1 MGGILTFDY
10 IHVVV
15 TEREKIGHISKELI
29 IDKKKI
35 NIIDKTRNRQEYT
48 QSKIAEIHEK
58 SYLIQIKCE
67 VSNFCL
73 IISGKHSIN
82 IY

>member
-29 IDKKKI
+29 IYKKKI
-35 NIIDKTRNRQEYT
+35 NIIDKTRNR